1 MRRKRG
7 SSSMSLHIEHLREAI
22 ESIRRPPHCPLG
34 CPTCADQWDT
44 AMKAL
49 LVALE
54 VGAEGAEMDEAGI
67 FYGEFTHLV
76 EVEWARG
83 YAPD

>member
-1 MRRKRG
+1 
-7 SSSMSLHIEHLREAI
+7 MSLHIEHLREAI
-22 ESIRRPPHCPLG
+22 ESIRRVPHCPLD
-34 CPTCADQWDT
+34 CSTCVDQWD
-44 AMKAL
+44 AIMQAL

-54 VGAEGAEMDEAGI
+54 VGAEGAEMDDVGI

-76 EVEWARG
+76 EVEQDRG